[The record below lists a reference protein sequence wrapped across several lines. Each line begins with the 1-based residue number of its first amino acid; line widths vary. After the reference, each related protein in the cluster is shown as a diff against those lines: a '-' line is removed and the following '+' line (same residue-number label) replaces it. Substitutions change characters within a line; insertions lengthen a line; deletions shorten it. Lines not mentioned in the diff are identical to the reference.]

1 MKQGLQLRFSQNLSL
16 TPQLQQAIRLLQLS
30 TLELNQEID
39 VLMQTNPL
47 LERDDSIDDEFGE
60 SVTSTVVADGIGS
73 GSDSAARETAAEHAA
88 EEYSEQELIGD
99 AEKSVYENG
108 LSQTQEDAVFGD
120 ASAADYV
127 ELDLTPKSTDT
138 LLQPVSAD
146 EAGAA
151 DFQPDFND
159 EFDEFSNGSRWD
171 ENSTPADDDSDF
183 KQQETLQVSL
193 REHLLSQLKLMP
205 LSERDQSLVMLLV
218 DGINEDGYLEETLE
232 EIAAELPLELEVDE
246 LELQTALRHI
256 QHLDPAGIGARN
268 VSECLTL
275 QLNLLP
281 ASTPFLELAITVA
294 EQHLATLAGRDFT
307 KLRKVLNCDDNT
319 LKQVQQLITSLNPR
333 PGSAF
338 SLIGS
343 EHYIQHE
350 VLVKKVKGIWIA
362 SLNDGVIP
370 KLKINQ
376 LYASILKRN
385 RDSSS
390 QYLQSQMQEA
400 KWMIKNI
407 QQRFSTIL
415 RVSQA
420 IVDRQRNFLEYGEV
434 AMRPLVLRE
443 IADELE
449 LHESTISRVTTNKYM
464 LTPRGIFELK
474 YFFGSSVATD
484 SGGTCSATAIRAL
497 IKQLVEQENPKK
509 PYSDNQITD
518 LLAKQGIVVARR
530 TIAKYR
536 ESLNIA
542 PASLR
547 KSL

>member
-1 MKQGLQLRFSQNLSL
+1 
-16 TPQLQQAIRLLQLS
+16 
-30 TLELNQEID
+30 
-39 VLMQTNPL
+39 
-47 LERDDSIDDEFGE
+47 
-60 SVTSTVVADGIGS
+60 
-73 GSDSAARETAAEHAA
+73 
-88 EEYSEQELIGD
+88 
-99 AEKSVYENG
+99 
-108 LSQTQEDAVFGD
+108 
-120 ASAADYV
+120 
-127 ELDLTPKSTDT
+127 
-138 LLQPVSAD
+138 
-146 EAGAA
+146 
-151 DFQPDFND
+151 
-159 EFDEFSNGSRWD
+159 
-171 ENSTPADDDSDF
+171 
-183 KQQETLQVSL
+183 
-193 REHLLSQLKLMP
+193 
-205 LSERDQSLVMLLV
+205 
-218 DGINEDGYLEETLE
+218 
-232 EIAAELPLELEVDE
+232 
-246 LELQTALRHI
+246 LRHV
-256 QHLDPAGIGARN
+256 QHLDPAGVGARSL
-268 VSECLTL
+268 SECLLL
-275 QLNLLP
+275 QLEVLP
-281 ASTPFLELAITVA
+281 KFTP
-294 EQHLATLAGRDFT
+294 HLTLANLVAKHYLPVLASRDFV
-307 KLRKVLNCDDNT
+307 KLRKELGCDEST

-338 SLIGS
+338 SHIGS

-350 VLVKKVKGIWIA
+350 VIVKKVKGIWIA
-362 SLNDGVIP
+362 SLNDSVIP

-376 LYASILKRN
+376 LYAGILKRN

-443 IADELE
+443 IADELD

-484 SGGTCSATAIRAL
+484 TGGTCSATAIRAL
-497 IKQLVEQENPKK
+497 IKQLVDQENPKK

-536 ESLNIA
+536 ESMNIA

-547 KSL
+547 KTL

>member
-1 MKQGLQLRFSQNLSL
+1 MKQGLQLKFSQNLSL

-47 LERDDSIDDEFGE
+47 LERGDEHEDEYGNPE
-60 SVTSTVVADGIGS
+60 DEAPEVTALNAVAD
-73 GSDSAARETAAEHAA
+73 
-88 EEYSEQELIGD
+88 
-99 AEKSVYENG
+99 
-108 LSQTQEDAVFGD
+108 
-120 ASAADYV
+120 
-127 ELDLTPKSTDT
+127 
-138 LLQPVSAD
+138 SAD
-146 EAGAA
+146 EQDGGGVAQQDMAA
-151 DFQPDFND
+151 DFIQQDFQSAVPEFSPAD
-159 EFDEFSNGSRWD
+159 AGGAEDADFEPAAPEFSDTFSAEFDEEFDVFSSGSRWD

-183 KQQETLQVSL
+183 KPQDTLQISL
-193 REHLLSQLKLMP
+193 RDHLLSQLKLMQ
-205 LSERDQSLVMLLV
+205 LSERDQTLSLLLV
-218 DGINEDGYLEETLE
+218 DSINEDGYLEQSLE
-232 EIAAELPLELEVDE
+232 EIAVEIPSELEVDAM
-246 LELQTALRHI
+246 ELQTALRHV
-256 QHLDPAGIGARN
+256 QHLDPPGVGARN
-268 VSECLTL
+268 LSECLLL
-275 QLNLLP
+275 QLQSMPEDAPYLAQACVVAQKHLPLL
-281 ASTPFLELAITVA
+281 AA
-294 EQHLATLAGRDFT
+294 RDFV
-307 KLRKVLNCDDNT
+307 KLRKELGCDEHT

-333 PGSAF
+333 PGANF
-338 SLIGS
+338 SSIGS

-350 VLVKKVKGIWIA
+350 VIVKKVKGIWIA
-362 SLNDGVIP
+362 SLNESVIP
-370 KLKINQ
+370 KLRINQ
-376 LYASILKRN
+376 LYAGILKRN

-434 AMRPLVLRE
+434 AMKPLVLRE
-443 IADELE
+443 IADELG

-497 IKQLVEQENPKK
+497 IKKLVEQENPKK
-509 PYSDNQITD
+509 PYSDNQITE

-542 PASLR
+542 PANLR

>member
-39 VLMQTNPL
+39 ILMQTNPL
-47 LERDDSIDDEFGE
+47 LER
-60 SVTSTVVADGIGS
+60 
-73 GSDSAARETAAEHAA
+73 GSDGEDEYGNEA
-88 EEYSEQELIGD
+88 EEVAGDISLNNANNKEDNPQANGEDGEAFDSEFPELNLDSNQSNSDSFISNPAD
-99 AEKSVYENG
+99 S
-108 LSQTQEDAVFGD
+108 SQTEIIQQSE
-120 ASAADYV
+120 
-127 ELDLTPKSTDT
+127 
-138 LLQPVSAD
+138 SAD
-146 EAGAA
+146 FEPSTP
-151 DFQPDFND
+151 DFQNDFND

-183 KQQETLQVSL
+183 KQQETLQISL

-205 LSERDQSLVMLLV
+205 LSERDQTLALLLV
-218 DGINEDGYLEETLE
+218 DSINEDGYLEESLE
-232 EIAAELPLELEVDE
+232 EIAENMPLELEIDA
-246 LELQTALRHI
+246 LELQTALRHV
-256 QHLDPAGIGARN
+256 QNLDPIGVGARN
-268 VSECLTL
+268 LSECLLL
-275 QLNLLP
+275 QLSLLP
-281 ASTPFLELAITVA
+281 ENTP
-294 EQHLATLAGRDFT
+294 HLALATEVAKNHLPALGGRDFT
-307 KLRKVLNCDDNT
+307 KLRKELGCDEAT
-319 LKQVQQLITSLNPR
+319 LKNIQQLITSLNPR

-338 SLIGS
+338 SIIGS

-350 VLVKKVKGIWIA
+350 VIVKKVKGIWIA
-362 SLNDGVIP
+362 TLNDGVIP

-443 IADELE
+443 IADELD

-484 SGGTCSATAIRAL
+484 TGGTCSATAIRAL
-497 IKQLVEQENPKK
+497 IKQLVDEENPKK

-536 ESLNIA
+536 ESLNIS

-547 KSL
+547 KTL

>member
-39 VLMQTNPL
+39 ILMQTNPL
-47 LERDDSIDDEFGE
+47 LERGSEGEDEYGNIADDSADDIKNASNAEENAQKNSDDSEAFNTDLTDSNVDKSQNDSDSFQLNSAE
-60 SVTSTVVADGIGS
+60 SSVTEISQQSESNEFEPST
-73 GSDSAARETAAEHAA
+73 
-88 EEYSEQELIGD
+88 
-99 AEKSVYENG
+99 N
-108 LSQTQEDAVFGD
+108 
-120 ASAADYV
+120 
-127 ELDLTPKSTDT
+127 
-138 LLQPVSAD
+138 
-146 EAGAA
+146 
-151 DFQPDFND
+151 DFQNDFSD

-183 KQQETLQVSL
+183 KQQETLQISL

-205 LSERDQSLVMLLV
+205 LSERDQTLTLLLV
-218 DGINEDGYLEETLE
+218 DSINEDGYLEESLE
-232 EIAAELPLELEVDE
+232 EIADNMPLELEIDA
-246 LELQTALRHI
+246 LELQTALRHV
-256 QHLDPAGIGARN
+256 QNLDPIGVGARSL
-268 VSECLTL
+268 SECLLL
-275 QLNLLP
+275 QLALLP
-281 ASTPFLELAITVA
+281 ANTA
-294 EQHLATLAGRDFT
+294 HLALATVVAKNHLPALGGRDFT
-307 KLRKVLNCDDNT
+307 KLRKELACDEST
-319 LKQVQQLITSLNPR
+319 LKNVQQLITSLNPR

-338 SLIGS
+338 SIIGS

-350 VLVKKVKGIWIA
+350 VIVKKIKGIWIA
-362 SLNDGVIP
+362 TLNDGVIP

-443 IADELE
+443 IADELD
-449 LHESTISRVTTNKYM
+449 LHESTISRVTTSKYM

-484 SGGTCSATAIRAL
+484 TGGTCSATAIRAL
-497 IKQLVEQENPKK
+497 IKQLVDEENPKK
-509 PYSDNQITD
+509 PYSDNQITE

-547 KSL
+547 KTL

>member
-1 MKQGLQLRFSQNLSL
+1 MKQGLQLKFSQSLSL

-47 LERDDSIDDEFGE
+47 LERGDDTEDEYGNAVEPQADGADLSVASLDAAETKPDFESSDAEYIDSADGFSGAEDAT
-60 SVTSTVVADGIGS
+60 TSVADAS
-73 GSDSAARETAAEHAA
+73 ESADFDVPASEYTDTFAAE
-88 EEYSEQELIGD
+88 
-99 AEKSVYENG
+99 
-108 LSQTQEDAVFGD
+108 
-120 ASAADYV
+120 
-127 ELDLTPKSTDT
+127 
-138 LLQPVSAD
+138 
-146 EAGAA
+146 
-151 DFQPDFND
+151 FND

-171 ENSTPADDDSDF
+171 ENTMPADDDSDF
-183 KQQETLQVSL
+183 KPQETLQTSL

-205 LSERDQSLVMLLV
+205 LSERDQSLALMLV
-218 DGINEDGYLEETLE
+218 DSINDDGYLEQSLE
-232 EIAAELPLELEVDE
+232 EVAELMPEELEIDAI
-246 LELQTALRHI
+246 ELQTALRHV
-256 QHLDPAGIGARN
+256 QHLDPAGVGARSL
-268 VSECLTL
+268 SECLLL
-275 QLNLLP
+275 QMGALP
-281 ASTPFLELAITVA
+281 KDTPHLELASLVA
-294 EQHLATLAGRDFT
+294 ERYLQLLASRDFV
-307 KLRKVLNCDDNT
+307 KLRKELGCDEAT

-338 SLIGS
+338 SHIGS

-350 VLVKKVKGIWIA
+350 VVVKKVKGIWIA
-362 SLNDGVIP
+362 SLNDSVIP

-376 LYASILKRN
+376 LYAGILKRN

-474 YFFGSSVATD
+474 YFFGSSVSTD
-484 SGGTCSATAIRAL
+484 AGGTCSATAIRAL
-497 IKQLVEQENPKK
+497 IKQLVDQENPRK

-518 LLAKQGIVVARR
+518 LLSKQGIVVARR

-536 ESLNIA
+536 ESMNIA

>member
-1 MKQGLQLRFSQNLSL
+1 MKQGLQLKFSQNLSL

-39 VLMQTNPL
+39 ILMQTNPL
-47 LERDDSIDDEFGE
+47 LERGDDSEDEYGNPLDQG
-60 SVTSTVVADGIGS
+60 VA
-73 GSDSAARETAAEHAA
+73 DSAAGANNEREADQELAASTAADNFDT
-88 EEYSEQELIGD
+88 EYS
-99 AEKSVYENG
+99 
-108 LSQTQEDAVFGD
+108 SQ
-120 ASAADYV
+120 
-127 ELDLTPKSTDT
+127 
-138 LLQPVSAD
+138 
-146 EAGAA
+146 
-151 DFQPDFND
+151 DFQTGSAEPSASETGSFDESVDFEPTAPDFSDNFTA
-159 EFDEFSNGSRWD
+159 EFDEEFDVFSNGSRWD
-171 ENSTPADDDSDF
+171 ENSLPADDDSDF
-183 KQQETLQVSL
+183 KQQDTLQLTL
-193 REHLLSQLKLMP
+193 REHLMSQLKLMP
-205 LSERDQSLVMLLV
+205 LSERDQTLTLLLV
-218 DGINEDGYLEETLE
+218 DSISDDGYLERSLE
-232 EIAAELPLELEVDE
+232 QVAEEMPPELEIDVM
-246 LELQTALRHI
+246 ELQTALRHI
-256 QHLDPAGIGARN
+256 QHLDPVGVGARN
-268 VSECLTL
+268 LSECLQL
-275 QLNLLP
+275 QLDALPEDTPYLAQARLL
-281 ASTPFLELAITVA
+281 A
-294 EQHLATLAGRDFT
+294 EKYLSVLGARDFM
-307 KLRKVLNCDDNT
+307 KLRKELACDEAT

-333 PGSAF
+333 PGANF
-338 SLIGS
+338 SVIGS
-343 EHYIQHE
+343 EQYIQHE
-350 VLVKKVKGIWIA
+350 VIVRKVKGIWIA
-362 SLNDGVIP
+362 SLNESVIP

-376 LYASILKRN
+376 LYAGILKRN

-434 AMRPLVLRE
+434 AMKPLVLRE
-443 IADELE
+443 IADELD

-497 IKQLVEQENPKK
+497 IKKLVEQENPKK

>member
-1 MKQGLQLRFSQNLSL
+1 MKQGLQLKFSQNLSL
-16 TPQLQQAIRLLQLS
+16 TPQLQQAIKLLQLS

-39 VLMQTNPL
+39 LLMQTNPL
-47 LERDDSIDDEFGE
+47 LERGDDVEDEYGNTTDNSKDEVTLNTASHDGDHTDIFPDNEINNTIDVDKTNSEFSE
-60 SVTSTVVADGIGS
+60 SKTELNQEESTEIEQNA
-73 GSDSAARETAAEHAA
+73 SDFSAEF
-88 EEYSEQELIGD
+88 SD
-99 AEKSVYENG
+99 
-108 LSQTQEDAVFGD
+108 
-120 ASAADYV
+120 DY
-127 ELDLTPKSTDT
+127 
-138 LLQPVSAD
+138 
-146 EAGAA
+146 
-151 DFQPDFND
+151 
-159 EFDEFSNGSRWD
+159 DEFSNGSLWD
-171 ENSTPADDDSDF
+171 ENSTPSDDDSDF
-183 KQQETLQVSL
+183 KQQETLQISL
-193 REHLLSQLKLMP
+193 RDHLLSQLNLMP
-205 LSERDQSLVMLLV
+205 LSERDKTLVLLLV
-218 DGINEDGYLEETLE
+218 DSINEDGYLEESLE
-232 EIAAELPLELEVDE
+232 DIVKQLPAELEIEVLELN
-246 LELQTALRHI
+246 TALRHV
-256 QHLDPAGIGARN
+256 QNLEPTGVGARDL
-268 VSECLTL
+268 SECLLL
-275 QLNLLP
+275 QLALLP
-281 ASTPFLELAITVA
+281 ENTPNLALVKLMA
-294 EQHLATLAGRDFT
+294 KHYLSALGARDFA
-307 KLRKVLNCDDNT
+307 KLRKELGCDEPT
-319 LKQVQQLITSLNPR
+319 LKSVQQLITSLNPR
-333 PGSAF
+333 PGSTF
-338 SLIGS
+338 SIIGS

-350 VLVKKVKGIWIA
+350 VIIKKVKGLWIA
-362 SLNDGVIP
+362 SLNDAVIP
-370 KLKINQ
+370 KLRINQ

-415 RVSQA
+415 RVAQA
-420 IVDRQRNFLEYGEV
+420 ITDRQRNFLEYGAV

-443 IADELE
+443 IAEALD
-449 LHESTISRVTTNKYM
+449 LHESTISRVTNNKYV

-536 ESLNIA
+536 ESLTIA

>member
-1 MKQGLQLRFSQNLSL
+1 MKQGLQLKFSQNLSL

-39 VLMQTNPL
+39 LLMQTNPL
-47 LERDDSIDDEFGE
+47 LERGDDGEDEYGNSTDNIEDEVTLNTTSNDGNTAEPNQDFDANIDF
-60 SVTSTVVADGIGS
+60 
-73 GSDSAARETAAEHAA
+73 
-88 EEYSEQELIGD
+88 
-99 AEKSVYENG
+99 
-108 LSQTQEDAVFGD
+108 
-120 ASAADYV
+120 
-127 ELDLTPKSTDT
+127 ELDKTNTDFSESKTELGSTESSDFEAST
-138 LLQPVSAD
+138 TEFEANASDFSA
-146 EAGAA
+146 E
-151 DFQPDFND
+151 FND
-159 EFDEFSNGSRWD
+159 EYDEYSNGSLWD
-171 ENSTPADDDSDF
+171 ENNTPADDDSDF

-205 LSERDQSLVMLLV
+205 LSERDQTLTLLLV
-218 DGINEDGYLEETLE
+218 DSINEDGYLEESLE
-232 EIAAELPLELEVDE
+232 DIAEQMPPELEIDA
-246 LELQTALRHI
+246 LELQTALHHV
-256 QHLDPAGIGARN
+256 QNLDPAGVGARN
-268 VSECLTL
+268 LSECLLL
-275 QLNLLP
+275 QLDLLP
-281 ASTPFLELAITVA
+281 KYTP
-294 EQHLATLAGRDFT
+294 HLALAKLMAKHYLPALGARDFG
-307 KLRKVLNCDDNT
+307 KLRKELGCDEST
-319 LKQVQQLITSLNPR
+319 LKSVQQLITNLNPR

-338 SLIGS
+338 SVIGS

-350 VLVKKVKGIWIA
+350 VIIKKVKGIWIA
-362 SLNDGVIP
+362 SLNDAVIP

-376 LYASILKRN
+376 LYANILKRN

-420 IVDRQRNFLEYGEV
+420 ITDRQRNFLEYGEV
-434 AMRPLVLRE
+434 AMKPLVLRE
-443 IADELE
+443 IAEELE
-449 LHESTISRVTTNKYM
+449 LHESTISRVTNNKYM

-484 SGGTCSATAIRAL
+484 TGGTCSATAIRAL

-509 PYSDNQITD
+509 PFSDNQITD

-547 KSL
+547 KTL

>member
-1 MKQGLQLRFSQNLSL
+1 MKQGMQLRFSQNLSL

-47 LERDDSIDDEFGE
+47 LERGEAGEDEYGNLADDGADQVAAHEKTNEALHDDVQKNGQDDTPDYAKDTENFNTDFSERGVESSQIDANKVE
-60 SVTSTVVADGIGS
+60 SSEPADFDIG
-73 GSDSAARETAAEHAA
+73 
-88 EEYSEQELIGD
+88 
-99 AEKSVYENG
+99 
-108 LSQTQEDAVFGD
+108 
-120 ASAADYV
+120 
-127 ELDLTPKSTDT
+127 
-138 LLQPVSAD
+138 VSAT
-146 EAGAA
+146 
-151 DFQPDFND
+151 DFSSEFSD

-205 LSERDQSLVMLLV
+205 LSERDQTLTLLLV
-218 DGINEDGYLEETLE
+218 DSINEDGYLEESLE
-232 EIAAELPLELEVDE
+232 EIADNMPLELEIEV
-246 LELQTALRHI
+246 LELQTSLRHI
-256 QHLDPAGIGARN
+256 QNLDPAGVGARGL
-268 VSECLTL
+268 SECLLL
-275 QLNLLP
+275 QLSLLP
-281 ASTPFLELAITVA
+281 IDTPHLSLASIVTKS
-294 EQHLATLAGRDFT
+294 HLPALGARDFT
-307 KLRKVLNCDDNT
+307 KLRKELNCDEAT
-319 LKQVQQLITSLNPR
+319 LKNVQQLITSLNPR

-338 SLIGS
+338 SIIGS

-350 VLVKKVKGIWIA
+350 VIVKKVKGIWIA

-449 LHESTISRVTTNKYM
+449 LHESTISRVTTSKYM

-484 SGGTCSATAIRAL
+484 TGGTCSATAIRAL
-497 IKQLVEQENPKK
+497 IKQLVEEENQKK

-536 ESLNIA
+536 ESLSIA

-547 KSL
+547 KTL

>member
-1 MKQGLQLRFSQNLSL
+1 MKQGLQLKFSQNLSL

-30 TLELNQEID
+30 TLEMNQEIEL
-39 VLMQTNPL
+39 LMQTNPL
-47 LERDDSIDDEFGE
+47 LERGDDSEDEYGNPVEVSVEQASSNAVDSSDDAAQSNLPEQYAENAERKVSEPE
-60 SVTSTVVADGIGS
+60 S
-73 GSDSAARETAAEHAA
+73 
-88 EEYSEQELIGD
+88 EYSATESDPIETNNTD
-99 AEKSVYENG
+99 
-108 LSQTQEDAVFGD
+108 F
-120 ASAADYV
+120 
-127 ELDLTPKSTDT
+127 PDT
-138 LLQPVSAD
+138 LSAD
-146 EAGAA
+146 
-151 DFQPDFND
+151 FSD

-183 KQQETLQVSL
+183 KPQETLQVSL

-205 LSERDQSLVMLLV
+205 LSERDQSLTLLLV
-218 DGINEDGYLEETLE
+218 DSINEDGYLEASLE
-232 EIAAELPLELEVDE
+232 ELAEQMPLEMELDA
-246 LELQTALRHI
+246 LELQTALHHI

-268 VSECLTL
+268 LSECLLL
-275 QLNLLP
+275 QLEVLPKDTPHLSLAKLLAKHYLP
-281 ASTPFLELAITVA
+281 ILGA
-294 EQHLATLAGRDFT
+294 RDFV
-307 KLRKVLNCDDNT
+307 KLRKELGCDEAV

-343 EHYIQHE
+343 EHFIQHE
-350 VLVKKVKGIWIA
+350 VIVKKVKGIWIA

-376 LYASILKRN
+376 LYANILKRN

-400 KWMIKNI
+400 RWMIKNI

-443 IADELE
+443 IADELD
-449 LHESTISRVTTNKYM
+449 LHESTISRVTTHKYM

-474 YFFGSSVATD
+474 YFFGSSVSTD

-509 PYSDNQITD
+509 PYSDNQITE

-536 ESLNIA
+536 EALNIA